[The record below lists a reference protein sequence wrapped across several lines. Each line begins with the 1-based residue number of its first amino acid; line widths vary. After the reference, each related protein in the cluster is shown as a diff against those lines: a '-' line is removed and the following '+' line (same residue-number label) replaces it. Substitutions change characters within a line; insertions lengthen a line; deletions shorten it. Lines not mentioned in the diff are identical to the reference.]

1 MFQTPQ
7 KKQVEYPVFKVEQ
20 LNENLNNS
28 KTRFPSMKNR
38 GQQNSPHKQQIF
50 ALKHIQSQPQL
61 SSKIPNHPFLPTSSK
76 TKLDMMK
83 NQNQSIS
90 FEKKQNT
97 TRKAGAAI
105 LTVAQTL
112 QNQYIANKI
121 DVDLGTLNEFL
132 DDDVKV
138 FQNQTNSQKMKFKK
152 LGKSPYSKFDMSNN
166 KNAEG
171 DNQDKVF
178 IISIYFS
185 FLKHTFQIQKKYR
198 NQDDNDEE
206 KEYDLKKSKYLNPL
220 EILKNEDDEK
230 KRQFA
235 AKVII
240 QQLFKANYGD
250 DIEKLEEQNALE
262 LYKLRNQDD
271 LLEQDSQLTK
281 FLKKNARKTL
291 KEKLKILQ
299 EQLDDQTATSQG
311 NNIQGFQML
320 SQANNQGFQ
329 QGLKNIN
336 KSVKI
341 NDINE
346 SKKRKIAKDDDFN
359 YFENQ
364 DTSRNEDDGK
374 GLNKQSIN
382 SQQTLSLSR
391 NDSQF
396 LKSQQGKNKYIKNQ
410 SLMQESNLPIYLQ
423 QQNVQNI
430 RNSLNASKNQLD
442 YRLNYIMDLKF
453 RNIDVTQLW
462 VSYGC
467 ENEGIKQQNDK
478 LYRDYIEAQIKFY
491 PMYFKRNKNFEY
503 YKDRKKKVQF
513 TDSDYEEV
521 QKEYQEYPKEEILI
535 IDQNQITSWN
545 QKIEST
551 FIMFVTLNYSHF
563 HTLQKIELFKIQLKE
578 DAILVLLEAV
588 QKECQHLKYLTLS
601 YNKIG
606 ARALIQINKLV
617 SQFQLSVLG
626 LRSVEMNTKQF
637 CQLCICMAENQS
649 ISDLD
654 VSENELDERAIEAIK
669 TIIRYIK
676 NLVKLNVSKNNISEQ
691 KYKEIKKQM
700 YDLIKNKEIIFF

>member
-20 LNENLNNS
+20 LNENLNSS

-38 GQQNSPHKQQIF
+38 GQENSPHKQQIF
-50 ALKHIQSQPQL
+50 TLKHIQSQPQL
-61 SSKIPNHPFLPTSSK
+61 SSKIPNHPFLPSSSK
-76 TKLDMMK
+76 TKLDIAK
-83 NQNQSIS
+83 NQNQSINYD
-90 FEKKQNT
+90 KKQNT
-97 TRKAGAAI
+97 TRKAGIAI

-138 FQNQTNSQKMKFKK
+138 FQNQSNSQKMKFKK

-171 DNQDKVF
+171 DNQDKV
-178 IISIYFS
+178 
-185 FLKHTFQIQKKYR
+185 

-220 EILKNEDDEK
+220 EVLKNEDDEK
-230 KRQFA
+230 KRQIA

-311 NNIQGFQML
+311 NNIQGFQVQ

-329 QGLKNIN
+329 QGQKNIN

-341 NDINE
+341 NDLNE
-346 SKKRKIAKDDDFN
+346 SKKRKMAKDDDFN

-364 DTSRNEDDGK
+364 DTSRNEEDGK

-410 SLMQESNLPIYLQ
+410 SLMSESNAPIYLQ

-430 RNSLNASKNQLD
+430 RNSFNATKSQLD
-442 YRLNYIMDLKF
+442 YRFNYIMDLKF

-462 VSYGC
+462 VQYGC

-551 FIMFVTLNYSHF
+551 FIMFLTLNYSHF
-563 HTLQKIELFKIQLKE
+563 HTLQKIELFKTQLKE
-578 DAILVLLEAV
+578 DGILVLLEAA
-588 QKECQHLKYLTLS
+588 QKECQNLKYLTLS

-626 LRSVEMNTKQF
+626 LRCVEMNTKQF

-654 VSENELDERAIEAIK
+654 VSENQLDERAIEAIK

-676 NLVKLNVSKNNISEQ
+676 NLVKLNVSKNNISEL

>member
-7 KKQVEYPVFKVEQ
+7 KKQAEYPVFKVEQ
-20 LNENLNNS
+20 LNDNLNSS

-38 GQQNSPHKQQIF
+38 GQENSPHKQQIF

-61 SSKIPNHPFLPTSSK
+61 SSKIPNHPFLPSSSK
-76 TKLDMMK
+76 QKLDIFK
-83 NQNQSIS
+83 NQNQFINN
-90 FEKKQNT
+90 EKKQNT
-97 TRKAGAAI
+97 TRKAGATI

-138 FQNQTNSQKMKFKK
+138 FQSQSNSQKLKFKK
-152 LGKSPYSKFDMSNN
+152 LGKSPYSKFDISNN

-171 DNQDKVF
+171 DNQDKV
-178 IISIYFS
+178 
-185 FLKHTFQIQKKYR
+185 

-271 LLEQDSQLTK
+271 LLEQDTQLTK

-299 EQLDDQTATSQG
+299 EQLDDQTATSLG
-311 NNIQGFQML
+311 NNIQGFQL
-320 SQANNQGFQ
+320 SSQANNQGFQ
-329 QGLKNIN
+329 QGQKGIN

-341 NDINE
+341 NDLNE

-364 DTSRNEDDGK
+364 DTSRNEEDGK

-391 NDSQF
+391 NDSQY

-410 SLMQESNLPIYLQ
+410 SVMQESNIPIYQQ
-423 QQNVQNI
+423 QQNVQNL
-430 RNSLNASKNQLD
+430 RNSFNANKNQLD
-442 YRLNYIMDLKF
+442 YRYNYIMDLKF

-462 VSYGC
+462 VQYGC
-467 ENEGIKQQNDK
+467 ENEGVKQQNDK
-478 LYRDYIEAQIKFY
+478 LYRDYIEAQLKFY

-503 YKDRKKKVQF
+503 YKERKKKVQF

-551 FIMFVTLNYSHF
+551 FIMFFTLNYSHF
-563 HTLQKIELFKIQLKE
+563 HTLQKIELFKTQLKE
-578 DAILVLLEAV
+578 DGILVLLEAA
-588 QKECQHLKYLTLS
+588 QKECQNLKYLTLS

-606 ARALIQINKLV
+606 ARALIQINKLIT
-617 SQFQLSVLG
+617 QFQLSVLG
-626 LRSVEMNTKQF
+626 LRCVEMSTKQF

-649 ISDLD
+649 IIDLD
-654 VSENELDERAIEAIK
+654 VSENQLDERAIEAIK

-676 NLVKLNVSKNNISEQ
+676 NLVKLNVSKNSISEQ

-700 YDLIKNKEIIFF
+700 YDLIKNKEVIFF